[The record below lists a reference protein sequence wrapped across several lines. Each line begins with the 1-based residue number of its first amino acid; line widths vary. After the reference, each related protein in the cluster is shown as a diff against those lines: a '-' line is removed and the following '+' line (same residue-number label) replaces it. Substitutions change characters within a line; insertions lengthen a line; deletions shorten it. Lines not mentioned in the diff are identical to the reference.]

1 MSLKYILGY
10 ALCLWIVVLAAPAP
24 PHFILVG
31 APTNVLGSNY
41 SLNPMVM
48 SNESVTSSNVIG
60 DNEIHIQ
67 CNGSFYGF
75 DLDIGDCEEAKAYF
89 PASSDQVQW
98 ATRHT
103 GWQKDIF
110 GLPYRAMGD
119 KALCYVQPVI
129 LDGAS
134 SAKATLNQV
143 RNAAAM
149 IRHKCASGGK
159 LQGGIATNIGE

>member
-1 MSLKYILGY
+1 MID
-10 ALCLWIVVLAAPAP
+10 
-24 PHFILVG
+24 
-31 APTNVLGSNY
+31 
-41 SLNPMVM
+41 
-48 SNESVTSSNVIG
+48 

-67 CNGSFYGF
+67 CNGSLYGF

-89 PASSDQVQW
+89 PASSDQAQW

-129 LDGAS
+129 IDGAS
-134 SAKATLNQV
+134 SAKATPNQV